1 MISNV
6 VKKIALLI
14 NNKLK
19 KTAGENIN
27 SNNSLPRIALIVL
40 TGELPCFSYHG
51 KALRRQPGKI
61 PVTFEL
67 IVARSVRGADFKPHK
82 QDRLAQQ

>member
-6 VKKIALLI
+6 VKKVALPI

-40 TGELPCFSYHG
+40 TGELPCFYIIPRRRFLGSPG
-51 KALRRQPGKI
+51 NFPSRSMTWALDDRKRLKI
-61 PVTFEL
+61 W
-67 IVARSVRGADFKPHK
+67 A
-82 QDRLAQQ
+82 

>member
-1 MISNV
+1 M
-6 VKKIALLI
+6 ALPI

-40 TGELPCFSYHG
+40 TGKLSCLSYHNP
-51 KALRRQPGKI
+51 PGAA
-61 PVTFEL
+61 PATWEES
-67 IVARSVRGADFKPHK
+67 R
-82 QDRLAQQ
+82 